1 MSNIDS
7 LYLDTTKFL
16 NKEFKCYVIIF
27 TLTLD
32 QESTADLRFAFR
44 FLN

>member
-7 LYLDTTKFL
+7 LYLDM